1 MIALQDIR
9 SLTDFQRHTKSHLK
23 RLKTT
28 GRPMALTVNDRAELI
43 VQNAAAFEGMVE
55 AILGIQRGLDEMR
68 AGQGEPARK
77 VLSRLR
83 RKQGIPRLPG
93 KTARDHAGR

>member
-1 MIALQDIR
+1 MIARQDIH
-9 SLTDFQRHTKSHLK
+9 SLTDFQRHTKAHLK

-28 GRPMALTVNDRAELI
+28 GRPAVLTVHGRAELI
-43 VQNAAAFEGMVE
+43 VQDAAAFEDMLD
-55 AILGIQRGLDEMR
+55 AIRGLQRGHDEMR

-77 VLSRLR
+77 VLSRVR

-93 KTARDHAGR
+93 TTARDHAEW